1 MFVSVNFKTAFVR
14 TDKLPFISSTLL
26 NKTIKKM
33 LMELATSRFF
43 GTTKG
48 HKKERKFKYR
58 TIDTIGHKK
67 EKKKKE
73 KRKEHNRKIPGG
85 ILRI

>member
-1 MFVSVNFKTAFVR
+1 VM
-14 TDKLPFISSTLL
+14 TDKLPDISSTLL

-48 HKKERKFKYR
+48 HKKERKFKYIT
-58 TIDTIGHKK
+58 TIDTIGH
-67 EKKKKE
+67 KKE

>member
-1 MFVSVNFKTAFVR
+1 
-14 TDKLPFISSTLL
+14 
-26 NKTIKKM
+26 M

-58 TIDTIGHKK
+58 TTHRRFRFIGNRTQKTKDNKEKDTIGKYLWYFK
-67 EKKKKE
+67 NINPT
-73 KRKEHNRKIPGG
+73 R
-85 ILRI
+85 

>member
-1 MFVSVNFKTAFVR
+1 
-14 TDKLPFISSTLL
+14 
-26 NKTIKKM
+26 
-33 LMELATSRFF
+33 MELATSRFF

-58 TIDTIGHKK
+58 TTIDTIEGHKK
-67 EKKKKE
+67 PKQQ
-73 KRKEHNRKIPGG
+73 RKEHNRKIPGG

>member
-1 MFVSVNFKTAFVR
+1 
-14 TDKLPFISSTLL
+14 
-26 NKTIKKM
+26 M

-58 TIDTIGHKK
+58 TTIQKDTT
-67 EKKKKE
+67 KKKK
-73 KRKEHNRKIPGG
+73 RTQ
-85 ILRI
+85 